1 MYIAC
6 NSGARIGLADEL
18 KQLFRV
24 AWVNPAAPDNGFK
37 YLYLTP
43 ADYMKVVWLKMVIF
57 SFTTATQ
64 CDIL

>member
-43 ADYMKVVWLKMVIF
+43 ADYMKVGVAENGYFQFHYCYTM
-57 SFTTATQ
+57 
-64 CDIL
+64 